1 MSPLR
6 QSLLL
11 LLVGGMFTE
20 PVWSKD
26 QCKPIGWA
34 TRSGRTG
41 GAFNVTGGGSATPI
55 VVTTFA
61 DLQKYVQDNQP
72 RVLHV
77 SGTLGSGWAGT
88 TGDRL
93 EIKASNKT
101 IVGLKAGTIL
111 KAPIHISNNA
121 QNIIVR
127 NLVINGPGSNTDQA
141 WDNINIEGGAKN
153 VWIDHCEFW
162 DGQDGN
168 ADVVKG
174 ADNVTFTWSIFG
186 YKKGGPHNLSN
197 LIASSDNE
205 PVSVGK
211 LNVTFMFNWWTGAA
225 QRQPRCRYGNIHVVN
240 NLFTKDGLQS
250 DYGVSA
256 GFDCEVRT
264 ENNHFLR
271 INSPIYT
278 SHKAGTSAHTVTGN
292 LFEATSGNQTG
303 YGTAFT
309 PPYEYKSMMVPAAEV
324 KALVQKLAGATLPS
338 PTSCA
343 TSTGI
348 EDRPFDSQEGPKVA
362 VANRNLLLR
371 DFEASQ
377 VDLLLMGADGRVFHR
392 ITAILQDG
400 TFSLDLSKIPDLPSV
415 ALVSIRAAG
424 NEPVLVRIPN
434 LH

>member
-11 LLVGGMFTE
+11 LLVGGLVTE

-26 QCKPIGWA
+26 QCKPLGWA
-34 TRSGRTG
+34 TRAGRTG
-41 GAFNVTGGGSATPI
+41 GAFNVTGGGSTTPI

-264 ENNHFLR
+264 ENNHFLG

-324 KALVQKLAGATLPS
+324 KALVQKLAGATLAS

-343 TSTGI
+343 ASTGI
-348 EDRPFDSQEGPKVA
+348 HRMFEGADARSLRQESHRLVLDGFTETSLVLSIA
-362 VANRNLLLR
+362 DLSGRILQRRTLEGSSVSR
-371 DFEASQ
+371 S
-377 VDLLLMGADGRVFHR
+377 VDLGSLRLEPGLY
-392 ITAILQDG
+392 TA
-400 TFSLDLSKIPDLPSV
+400 
-415 ALVSIRAAG
+415 SIQAAG
-424 NEPVLVRIPN
+424 MAPVATRIHLVD
-434 LH
+434 